1 MAHIR
6 TRNRQLYRNN
16 TYSHVSQSKWR
27 MFVEREAFIAKI
39 RFPGNQ
45 RSTMEQMTY
54 TNAIV
59 TLPCYVWRTILGFR
73 RPIASARKTG
83 KCIHTLLRI
92 LASPQESKN
101 PLILCSSAAP
111 DKKNIYIRARHIIS
125 ASSKKHNTQRTARV
139 LPILQRDENI
149 QLPSTD
155 ISICNHKAWLPYHY
169 RAPLSSITM

>member
-1 MAHIR
+1 MKSNVITFTSPAEVINVPNIINECRFLKGLSVKPTIYHSTEWGRKQRSMAHIR

-59 TLPCYVWRTILGFR
+59 TLPCCV
-73 RPIASARKTG
+73 A
-83 KCIHTLLRI
+83 LRI
-92 LASPQESKN
+92 RISVVWSHGFVRNWEIQSIFINSIA
-101 PLILCSSAAP
+101 
-111 DKKNIYIRARHIIS
+111 KKF
-125 ASSKKHNTQRTARV
+125 
-139 LPILQRDENI
+139 
-149 QLPSTD
+149 
-155 ISICNHKAWLPYHY
+155 
-169 RAPLSSITM
+169 